1 MNKKNSNI
9 LANLNENQK
18 IAVQTIEGPVLIV
31 AGAGSGKTRV
41 LTHRIAYLIENG
53 IPPYSILALTFT
65 NKAAGEM
72 RERLANL
79 VQEDYSSQIWAGT
92 FHSLFARI
100 LRYEANLIGYSSSFS
115 IYDSEDSLSLIKKI
129 LNEQNISNQQI
140 SAQLVRS
147 QISWAKNHLI
157 TTNSFYKSANTTIQK
172 ICSDVYEEYEN
183 RLIANNAMDFDD
195 LLINMIKL
203 LKSSDEILNKY
214 QNRFQYILV
223 DEYQDTNKPQFEV
236 INMLAGLSRN
246 ICVVG
251 DDAQSIYRWRGAEI
265 KNILEFQKVFKD
277 TKLIRLEQNYRSTKT
292 ILGAA
297 DSLIKKNVNQIPKT
311 LWTDNSEGEKIKVLE
326 CSDDL
331 TEAEAVVT
339 EIKSLLDNQ
348 NLKPKDIAILYRTNA
363 QSLTFENALRK
374 ENIPYIIVGGTSF
387 FKRKEIKDTI
397 AYLQALVNPKDEQAL
412 LRIVN
417 EPPRGLGKVSI
428 DHIIH
433 YSKINR
439 VDLLTSFLNAENID
453 ELKPQA
459 KKSAFSFATL
469 ISKYQ
474 SYLSDGEPIELI
486 KNYLDEI
493 GSIKMYEDIG
503 TDDATDRANNIKQL
517 INDIIHFFEDNQEAS
532 FTEYLQQITLLSDID
547 ETEITNNQ
555 IKLMTL
561 HSAKGLEFPVVF
573 VVGLEDGLFPLS
585 KANSHPDEIEE
596 ERRLCY
602 VGMTRA
608 EDKLFLSYAC
618 QRMIFGNVSWQIPSK
633 FLNEINSNYHYRVTY
648 KRKNG
653 TVRSALSAQN
663 EPKIKRTE
671 SVAKYIDSK
680 SLSSKDN
687 FNIGDTV
694 RHSIFGKGK
703 IEKISG
709 FGSSKQ
715 AIVNFELVGT
725 KLLMLQFAKL
735 QKL

>member
-1 MNKKNSNI
+1 MKNTNTKI

-18 IAVQTIEGPVLIV
+18 LAVQTIEGPVLIV

-72 RERLANL
+72 RERLGSL
-79 VQEDYSSQIWAGT
+79 VQENYSSQIWAGT

-100 LRYEANLIGYSSSFS
+100 LRYEANTIGYSSSFS
-115 IYDSEDSLSLIKKI
+115 IYDSEDQLSLIKKI
-129 LNEQNISNQQI
+129 LNDQNISNQQV
-140 SAQLVRS
+140 SAQSVRS
-147 QISWAKNHLI
+147 QITWAKNHLI
-157 TTNSFYKSANTTIQK
+157 TTHSFYKSANTSLQK
-172 ICSDVYEEYEN
+172 ICSDVYSEYEK

-195 LLINMIKL
+195 LLLNMIKL
-203 LKSSDEILNKY
+203 LKSSDEILKKY

-236 INMLAGLSRN
+236 INMLASASKN

-265 KNILEFQKVFKD
+265 KNILEFQKIFQD

-297 DSLIKKNVNQIPKT
+297 DSLIKRNVNQIPKT
-311 LWTDNSEGEKIKVLE
+311 LWTENTEGDKIKVLE

-331 TEAEAVVT
+331 TEAEAVVS
-339 EIKSLLDNQ
+339 EIKSLMKNE

-433 YSKINR
+433 HSKINR
-439 VDLLTSFLNAENID
+439 IDLLSSFLNAENI
-453 ELKPQA
+453 EGLKPQA
-459 KKSAFSFATL
+459 KKSAASFAGL

-474 SYLSDGEPIELI
+474 GYLADGEPMELI
-486 KNYLDEI
+486 KNYIDEI

-503 TDDATDRANNIKQL
+503 TDDAADRANNIKQL
-517 INDIIHFFEDNQEAS
+517 MNDIIHFFEENQEAS

-547 ETEITNNQ
+547 EAEITNNQ

-561 HSAKGLEFPVVF
+561 HSAKGLEFPAVF

-585 KANSHPDEIEE
+585 KSNSHPDEIEE

-608 EDKLFLSYAC
+608 EQKLFLSYAC
-618 QRMIFGNVSWQIPSK
+618 QRMIFGNLSMQIPSK
-633 FLNEINSNYHYRVTY
+633 FLNEISSKYHYSISY
-648 KRKNG
+648 KRRNG
-653 TVRSALSAQN
+653 ALSSN
-663 EPKIKRTE
+663 VSVHNKPKTSQKE
-671 SVAKYIDSK
+671 SAPKFVDAKPK
-680 SLSSKDN
+680 NKNDN
-687 FNIGDTV
+687 LCVGDTV
-694 RHSIFGKGK
+694 RHAIFGKGK
-703 IEKISG
+703 IESISG
-709 FGSSKQ
+709 FGSTKQ
-715 AIVNFELVGT
+715 AIVNFELVG
-725 KLLMLQFAKL
+725 KKQLMLQFAKL
-735 QKL
+735 QKV

>member
-1 MNKKNSNI
+1 MNKVNSNI
-9 LANLNENQK
+9 LVNLNENQK
-18 IAVQTIEGPVLIV
+18 KAVQTIEGPVLIV

-72 RERLANL
+72 RDRLSTL
-79 VQEDYSSQIWAGT
+79 VNEEHSGQIWAGT

-100 LRYEANLIGYSSSFS
+100 LRYEAEKIGYSSNFS
-115 IYDSEDSLSLIKKI
+115 IYDSDDSLSLIKKI
-129 LNEQNISNQQI
+129 LIEQNISNQQV
-140 SAQLVRS
+140 SAQSVRS

-157 TTNSFYKSANTTIQK
+157 TTNAFYSAANSTLQK
-172 ICSDVYEEYEN
+172 IASNVYEEYEK

-203 LKSSDEILNKY
+203 LKSSDEALKKY

-236 INMLAGLSRN
+236 INMLASASRN

-265 KNILEFQKVFKD
+265 KNILEFQKIFKN
-277 TKLIRLEQNYRSTKT
+277 TQLVRLEQNYRSTKT

-297 DSLIKKNVNQIPKT
+297 DCLIKRNVNQIPKT
-311 LWTDNSEGEKIKVLE
+311 LWTENEIGDKIKVLE

-331 TEAEAVVT
+331 TEAEAVT
-339 EIKSLLDNQ
+339 SEIKKLLNSQ
-348 NLKPKDIAILYRTNA
+348 EIKPKDVAILYRTNA

-433 YSKINR
+433 HSKVNKI
-439 VDLLTSFLNAENID
+439 DLLSSFLNAENIND
-453 ELKPQA
+453 LKPQA
-459 KKSAFSFATL
+459 KKSAFSFANL
-469 ISKYQ
+469 INKYQ
-474 SYLSDGEPIELI
+474 NNLSDGEPVELI
-486 KNYLDEI
+486 HNYIDEI
-493 GSIKMYEDIG
+493 GSIKMYEDMG

-517 INDIIHFFEDNQEAS
+517 MNDIIHFFEENPEAS

-547 ETEITNNQ
+547 EAEITNNQ

-573 VVGLEDGLFPLS
+573 VVGLEEGLFPLA

-608 EDKLFLSYAC
+608 EQKLFLSYAR
-618 QRMIFGNVSWQIPSK
+618 QRMVFGNLSMQIPSK
-633 FLNEINSNYHYRVTY
+633 FLNEIDSKYQYFVEY
-648 KRKNG
+648 KRRNG
-653 TVRSALSAQN
+653 VTSSSVAAKSKPRSQG
-663 EPKIKRTE
+663 TE
-671 SVAKYIDSK
+671 SPAKFIEAKPTNKNS
-680 SLSSKDN
+680 SL
-687 FNIGDTV
+687 NIGDTV
-694 RHSIFGKGK
+694 RHTIFGKGK
-703 IEKISG
+703 IENISG

-715 AIVNFELVGT
+715 ATINFELVGK

-735 QKL
+735 QKI